1 MEIKKN
7 DILTVEITDT
17 GIEGEGIGKT
27 DGFILFV
34 KDAVIGDTVQVKV
47 MKAKKNYAYAKLEKV
62 LVPSPFR
69 VQPPC
74 PFHRQCGG
82 WSLYAPVPASA
93 ADARFRLSPMKNSW
107 NLNRIK

>member
-74 PFHRQCGG
+74 PFHRP
-82 WSLYAPVPASA
+82 SANLPVSVAAASFS
-93 ADARFRLSPMKNSW
+93 RSPMKNSW

>member
-69 VQPPC
+69 VQPP
-74 PFHRQCGG
+74 
-82 WSLYAPVPASA
+82 APSTANAAAASFS
-93 ADARFRLSPMKNSW
+93 RSPMKNSW

>member
-69 VQPPC
+69 VQPPL
-74 PFHRQCGG
+74 PLPPPMRR
-82 WSLYAPVPASA
+82 LPASA
-93 ADARFRLSPMKNSW
+93 AL
-107 NLNRIK
+107 L

>member
-1 MEIKKN
+1 M
-7 DILTVEITDT
+7 EITDT

-74 PFHRQCGG
+74 PCLLYTSPSMKTHFFR
-82 WSLYAPVPASA
+82 SL
-93 ADARFRLSPMKNSW
+93 
-107 NLNRIK
+107 I